1 MAKVIA
7 MNIKKVFFI
16 ILVIAVSIL
25 VFFAFYSSREKFSGI
40 DTMKYMKI
48 NLNNNT
54 SVYELAEKYS
64 DSDTKDRFVAELK
77 KVNDISSADR
87 IDKKTVFIPIYESN

>member
-16 ILVIAVSIL
+16 ILIVAVSIL
-25 VFFAFYSSREKFSGI
+25 VFFAFYSSRDKFGGI
-40 DTMKYMKI
+40 DTMKYMQI
-48 NLNNNT
+48 SLNSVT

-64 DSDTKDRFVAELK
+64 DSKTKDKFVLELK
-77 KVNDISSADR
+77 KINEISSSDY
-87 IDKKTVFIPIYESN
+87 INGDTVYIPIFKSN

>member
-16 ILVIAVSIL
+16 ILVVAVSIL
-25 VFFAFYSSREKFSGI
+25 VFFAFYSSRNKFSGI
-40 DTMKYMKI
+40 DTMRYMNI
-48 NLNNNT
+48 SLNNVT

-64 DSDTKDRFVAELK
+64 DSKTKDKFVSELK
-77 KVNDISSADR
+77 KVNEISSSDYIDR
-87 IDKKTVFIPIYESN
+87 KTVFIPIFKSN

>member
-25 VFFAFYSSREKFSGI
+25 VFFAFYSSRDKFSGI
-40 DTMKYMKI
+40 DTKKYMKI
-48 NLNNNT
+48 NLNNIT
-54 SVYELAEKYS
+54 SVSELAEKYS
-64 DSDTKDRFVAELK
+64 DSKTKDRFVSELK
-77 KVNDISSADR
+77 KVNDISSSDYIDR
-87 IDKKTVFIPIYESN
+87 KTVFIPIFKSN

>member
-25 VFFAFYSSREKFSGI
+25 VFFAFYSSRDKFSGI
-40 DTMKYMKI
+40 DTKKYMKI
-48 NLNNNT
+48 NLNNIT
-54 SVYELAEKYS
+54 SVSELAEKYS
-64 DSDTKDRFVAELK
+64 DSKTKDRFVSELK
-77 KVNDISSADR
+77 RVNDISSSDYIDR
-87 IDKKTVFIPIYESN
+87 KTVFIPIFKSN

>member
-16 ILVIAVSIL
+16 ILVVAVSIL
-25 VFFAFYSSREKFSGI
+25 VFFAFYSSRDKFSGV

-48 NLNNNT
+48 HLDNAT

-64 DSDTKDRFVAELK
+64 DSKTKDKFVSELK
-77 KVNDISSADR
+77 KVNEISSSDYIDR
-87 IDKKTVFIPIYESN
+87 KTVFIPVFKSN